1 MKRLSVLFAL
11 GIRRPQRHVRPALQ
25 FSLSPHAIP
34 PPLYSNISSLEFLLL
49 TRLCQDTRQLLITS
63 QFCRRLSSKVIT
75 SQPLSSESPQLT
87 VFLSYAHSENAVIN
101 TDPNHSD

>member
-11 GIRRPQRHVRPALQ
+11 GIRRPQRHVAPALP
-25 FSLSPHAIP
+25 FSPSPHAIP
-34 PPLYSNISSLEFLLL
+34 PPLSSHISSLECLLL
-49 TRLCQDTRQLLITS
+49 TRLRQDTGQLLITS

-87 VFLSYAHSENAVIN
+87 VFLSWTHSENAVIN
-101 TDPNHSD
+101 TNPNHSD